1 MLEPITAAANRHVLI
16 AALVALLIAIML
28 NIVLKRLC
36 ETRRPGLARTIYRLV
51 VCRGRRLPGV
61 LTKVVFPIHA
71 AELTPERLTALL
83 RHGGHLD
90 GRTSVVAVRDRLQLI
105 RDGVKGDKAIIDVE
119 YGSVGGYAVSPPAG
133 LPSTFFV
140 KFSLQKLTPMRL
152 LCECSEVSACEALF
166 YTHLAADCRQL
177 TPTPRCFFV
186 DFNEV
191 SGEFCLVSELMPFGE
206 GTGAGAILPLKHRVR
221 DAPSLAEQR
230 RFAVAGAS
238 LNAAFWGESALR
250 RGCLR
255 FDATHTRAW
264 TIMQALSWLGLHH
277 STRRTLKG
285 RPIPNR
291 KGYATWSAPPELL
304 GKEGALI
311 RDMPHIMTSLCEE
324 TSMTAFGHNDIV
336 TDNAF
341 FVRAGMPTFRLD
353 ATGTA
358 ADGFS
363 ISGRISSQLAE
374 MDVRSFGLFDWQ
386 QSSVNS
392 IGQEWA
398 WNFHWLPPEFLTKHE
413 DELVELLL
421 ATYRERGHAVS
432 KRDFLRHYVLGCAQM
447 FVFGGGGLQPLMG
460 KLHAKGLLRDFAPD
474 DERCRDGS
482 LDGAEL
488 ELAVGAEMTR
498 RTFTN
503 VCNIMRRH
511 GFVEEWRRW
520 RKERGMCEP

>member
-1 MLEPITAAANRHVLI
+1 MLESITATIQSITAANRPTLI
-16 AALVALLIAIML
+16 AALVAALVALILL
-28 NIVLKRLC
+28 NFVLTWHCQR
-36 ETRRPGLARTIYRLV
+36 TRPGLARTIYRLV
-51 VCRGRRLPGV
+51 FCRGRRLPGA
-61 LTKVVFPIHA
+61 LTKLVFPIHA
-71 AELTPERLTALL
+71 AELTPERLTAML

-90 GRTSVVAVRDRLQLI
+90 GRTSVVAVRDRLQRI
-105 RDGVKGDKAIIDVE
+105 RDGVKGDKAVVDVE
-119 YGSVGGYAVSPPAG
+119 YGSVGGYAVKPPAG

-140 KFSLQKLTPMRL
+140 KFSIQKLSPMRL

-166 YTHLAADCRQL
+166 YTHLASKCREL

-206 GTGAGAILPLKHRVR
+206 GTGEGAILPLKHRVR
-221 DAPSLAEQR
+221 DPPSLAEQR
-230 RFAVAGAS
+230 RFILAGAS
-238 LNAAFWGESALR
+238 LNAAFWGDRALEL
-250 RGCLR
+250 GCLR
-255 FDATHTRAW
+255 FDATHARAW

-285 RPIPNR
+285 RPIPNCN
-291 KGYATWSAPPELL
+291 GFVTWSPPPEIV
-304 GKEGALI
+304 GNEGALI
-311 RDMPHIMTSLCEE
+311 RDMPAIMTSLCEE
-324 TSMTAFGHNDIV
+324 ASMIAFGHNDIV

-341 FVRAGMPTFRLD
+341 FVRAGAFGVGAGTGVGRL
-353 ATGTA
+353 
-358 ADGFS
+358 
-363 ISGRISSQLAE
+363 SSLLE
-374 MDVRSFGLFDWQ
+374 LELDVKSFGLFDWQ

-392 IGQEWA
+392 VGQEWA

-413 DELVELLL
+413 DELVDLLL
-421 ATYRERGHAVS
+421 ATYRDRGVVVT

-460 KLHAKGLLRDFAPD
+460 KLHAKGLLQDFAPD

-488 ELAVGAEMTR
+488 ELVVGAEMTR

-503 VCNIMRRH
+503 VCNIMTRH

-520 RKERGMCEP
+520 RKERGMSEL

>member
-1 MLEPITAAANRHVLI
+1 M
-16 AALVALLIAIML
+16 
-28 NIVLKRLC
+28 
-36 ETRRPGLARTIYRLV
+36 
-51 VCRGRRLPGV
+51 
-61 LTKVVFPIHA
+61 
-71 AELTPERLTALL
+71 
-83 RHGGHLD
+83 
-90 GRTSVVAVRDRLQLI
+90 VAVHDRLQRI
-105 RDGVKGDKAIIDVE
+105 RDGVKGDKAIVDVE
-119 YGSVGGYAVSPPAG
+119 YGSVGGYKVKPAG

-140 KFSLQKLTPMRL
+140 KFSLQKLSPMRL

-166 YTHLAADCRQL
+166 YTHLAAECREV
-177 TPTPRCFFV
+177 TPTPRCFYV

-191 SGEFCLVSELMPFGE
+191 SGEFCLMSELMPFGE
-206 GTGAGAILPLKHRVR
+206 GTGEGAILPLKHRVR
-221 DAPSLAEQR
+221 DPPSLAEQR
-230 RFAVAGAS
+230 RFVVAGAS
-238 LNAAFWGESALR
+238 LNAAFWGESALE

-255 FDATHTRAW
+255 FDATHARAW

-277 STRRTLKG
+277 STRKTLKG
-285 RPIPNR
+285 RPIPNSN
-291 KGYATWSAPPELL
+291 GYVTWSPPPELV

-311 RDMPHIMTSLCEE
+311 RDMPGIMTSLCEE
-324 TSMTAFGHNDIV
+324 TNMTAFGHNDIV
-336 TDNAF
+336 TDNAY
-341 FVRAGMPTFRLD
+341 FVRAGVFGIGAPSAGRLSV
-353 ATGTA
+353 TG
-358 ADGFS
+358 
-363 ISGRISSQLAE
+363 LLE
-374 MDVRSFGLFDWQ
+374 LDVKSFGLFDWQ

-413 DELVELLL
+413 DELINLLI
-421 ATYRERGHAVS
+421 ATYRDRGVTVS

-488 ELAVGAEMTR
+488 ELVVGAEMTR

-503 VCNIMRRH
+503 VCNIMQRH

-520 RKERGMCEP
+520 RKERGMPEL